1 MKLTHVSSLFSHVD
15 VIVHVD
21 QTQLTLQPP
30 PASDIPSNIGPYTG
44 NSQWYIA
51 AQFTYDDYR
60 TKAANNNFEL
70 GTDSETQDDSGV
82 TYTNERLKGSRKY
95 SVYIRVSGTDDSGVG
110 AINANTS
117 LSPSLYVL
125 QMFLST
131 TSDGV
136 GALTAGTSSTDDL
149 RLLRVCVGALCSVLD

>member
-21 QTQLTLQPP
+21 QTQLTPQPP

-60 TKAANNNFEL
+60 TKAASNNFEL

-82 TYTNERLKGSRKY
+82 TYTNERLKDSRKY
-95 SVYIRVSGTDDSGVG
+95 SVYIRVSGTDISGVDASQRSTLTG
-110 AINANTS
+110 HC
-117 LSPSLYVL
+117 LYL
-125 QMFLST
+125 FMSCRCFY
-131 TSDGV
+131 
-136 GALTAGTSSTDDL
+136 L
-149 RLLRVCVGALCSVLD
+149 RQVME